1 MVVESKLLMMNRS
14 EPALS
19 LSLSLI
25 VFVVTPDDDGGARV
39 GTIGGEIVS
48 PRGLDGFDPRSQTL
62 SDYVTRAMRWNL
74 PPGTVTSRIRPLM
87 PRLSSPTSVLLPLW
101 TTGRI
106 ADFDSSEALPSG
118 GRLNALERLAETLR
132 DATLV
137 TEANSEFRRALAA
150 DPLSHQMLGEGA
162 RLRALA
168 MDELARES
176 MADELPPIFAL
187 LPEVFTIEHLRSAIS
202 QVAHRPELEAE
213 SSSNFRRRIME
224 FLKYGV
230 LVEVGDF
237 DVTRQKGR
245 PAMRYRFAAHAW
257 RRWLST
263 RSTEP
268 TMREMH
274 QLRSDFRVSRSIDHS
289 ESHNS
294 PSDMPAA
301 PRVFMQLDAEA
312 VREVSLNQALPLPP
326 DVRPNQLPFSP
337 AVRATELPDTD
348 RVKQLEQ
355 MVMLLASRFDAERG
369 KLDAVLRAVQQNA
382 QKPVDMPNDKA
393 KDQ

>member
-25 VFVVTPDDDGGARV
+25 VFVVTPDDEGGARV

-274 QLRSDFRVSRSIDHS
+274 QLRSDIRVSRSMDHF
-289 ESHNS
+289 ESRNS
-294 PSDMPAA
+294 PSEMPAA

>member
-19 LSLSLI
+19 LSLSLV

>member
-19 LSLSLI
+19 LSLSLV
-25 VFVVTPDDDGGARV
+25 VFVVTPDDEGGTRV

>member
-230 LVEVGDF
+230 LVEVGDVDF
-237 DVTRQKGR
+237 TRQKGR

>member
-132 DATLV
+132 DSTLV

-230 LVEVGDF
+230 LVEVGDVDF
-237 DVTRQKGR
+237 TRQKGR

-312 VREVSLNQALPLPP
+312 LREVSLNQALPLPP

>member
-1 MVVESKLLMMNRS
+1 MVVESKLPMMNRS

-25 VFVVTPDDDGGARV
+25 VFVVTSDDDGGARV

-245 PAMRYRFAAHAW
+245 PAMRYRFAPHAW

-274 QLRSDFRVSRSIDHS
+274 QLRSDIRASRSIGHYELRD
-289 ESHNS
+289 S

-382 QKPVDMPNDKA
+382 QKPVDMPNDKT

>member
-132 DATLV
+132 DSTLV

>member
-230 LVEVGDF
+230 LVEVGDVDF
-237 DVTRQKGR
+237 TRQKGR

-312 VREVSLNQALPLPP
+312 LREVSLNQALPLPP

>member
-19 LSLSLI
+19 LSLSLV

-230 LVEVGDF
+230 LVEVGDV

-274 QLRSDFRVSRSIDHS
+274 QLRSDIRASRSIGHY
-289 ESHNS
+289 ESRNS
-294 PSDMPAA
+294 PSDMPAE

-382 QKPVDMPNDKA
+382 QKPVDMPNDKT

>member
-19 LSLSLI
+19 LSLSLV

-230 LVEVGDF
+230 LVEVGDV

-274 QLRSDFRVSRSIDHS
+274 QLRSDIRASRSIGHY
-289 ESHNS
+289 EARNS
-294 PSDMPAA
+294 PSDMPAE

-312 VREVSLNQALPLPP
+312 VREVSLNRALPLPP

-369 KLDAVLRAVQQNA
+369 KLDAVLRAVQENA

>member
-1 MVVESKLLMMNRS
+1 
-14 EPALS
+14 
-19 LSLSLI
+19 
-25 VFVVTPDDDGGARV
+25 
-39 GTIGGEIVS
+39 
-48 PRGLDGFDPRSQTL
+48 
-62 SDYVTRAMRWNL
+62 
-74 PPGTVTSRIRPLM
+74 
-87 PRLSSPTSVLLPLW
+87 
-101 TTGRI
+101 
-106 ADFDSSEALPSG
+106 
-118 GRLNALERLAETLR
+118 
-132 DATLV
+132 
-137 TEANSEFRRALAA
+137 
-150 DPLSHQMLGEGA
+150 MLGEGA

-230 LVEVGDF
+230 LVEVGDV

-274 QLRSDFRVSRSIDHS
+274 QLRSDIRASRSIGHY
-289 ESHNS
+289 ELRNS

-369 KLDAVLRAVQQNA
+369 KLDAVLRAVQENA

>member
-25 VFVVTPDDDGGARV
+25 VFVVTPDDEGGARV

>member
-25 VFVVTPDDDGGARV
+25 VFVVTPDDEGGARV

-132 DATLV
+132 DSTLV